1 MAMASRQ
8 DGLVVSRRNLSHA
21 VAEELLRQIRDG
33 ALKPNDALP
42 TEREL
47 MAQFAVGRNTVREA
61 VQSLVT
67 MGVIEV
73 RPGRGSRVLNATNA
87 AVVEAVTMSALL
99 AEQTVSDLFDFRAL
113 LEGEMAALAAERV
126 TESDLNAIRE
136 AQVAHARVAKH
147 GFSVHEVDLSFHRSI
162 AHASRNVIYTG
173 VHDALC
179 DLLTRARP
187 ATDTV
192 LGAEDSAAEHREIL
206 DAITERDPIR
216 SRDAMRNHFRASL
229 RRLEKARSLGLI
241 PTDQANTISAR

>member
-1 MAMASRQ
+1 MAMDPRQ
-8 DGLVVSRRNLSHA
+8 EAQVVSRRNLSHA
-21 VAEELLRQIRDG
+21 VAGELLRQIREG
-33 ALKPNDALP
+33 GLRPNDALP

-47 MAQFAVGRNTVREA
+47 MARFAVGRNTVREA

-67 MGVIEV
+67 LGVIDV
-73 RPGRGSRVLNATNA
+73 RPGRGARVLNATSA

-113 LEGEMAALAAERV
+113 LEGEMASLAAERS
-126 TESDLNAIRE
+126 TESDLKVIRE
-136 AQVAHARVAKH
+136 AQTAHERVALH
-147 GFSVHEVDLSFHRSI
+147 GFSVHEVDLTFHRSI

-192 LGAEDSAAEHREIL
+192 LGAEDSAAEHREIV
-206 DAITERDPIR
+206 DAISQRDPDR
-216 SRDAMRNHFRASL
+216 SREAMRNHFRASL
-229 RRLEKARSLGLI
+229 RRLEKARALGLI
-241 PTDQANTISAR
+241 PSEQASDIPAS